1 MGLRAKIFLITTIPI
16 FFVIGVI
23 IHLAARDLK
32 NAVNQGYITKGTA
45 IINFSED
52 KIKTIDEL
60 YNPLHLEVLVE
71 DIIKTYQDVY
81 RISIYAPVKNKVT
94 VIGGSDPERI
104 GEPAESEDEEPIK
117 TANIIF
123 YEKMVEGKKMIK
135 VLGPLHIKGKTVAS
149 MGVYIPLTPSDKLV
163 TSRMTRYHLTGMIGL
178 LFLVVLLN
186 LFLVNYII
194 NPIRQL
200 QTASYNLAKGNFT
213 TRAAITGKDELGR
226 LAETFNDMVNF
237 LQAKQIELEETRFEA
252 VMALA
257 QAIEAKDLYTRGH
270 SERTANYALQIAD
283 KLGLSDEEKGHI
295 KYAAVL
301 HDIGKIGIKGAI
313 LNKPGSLSEAEYE
326 EIKTHPQKGVDIIR
340 PVRFLAPVIPLILY
354 HQERW
359 DGKGYPEGLAGDKIP
374 IGSRII
380 SVLDARDAMTSDR
393 PYRKALSREEAIRE
407 LKRCSG
413 TQFDPKVVEV
423 FLEIIEGEQ

>member
-52 KIKTIDEL
+52 KIKTINEL

-71 DIIKTYQDVY
+71 DIMKTYQDVY
-81 RISIYAPVKNKVT
+81 RISIYAPVRNKVT
-94 VIGGSDPERI
+94 VIGGSNPERV
-104 GEPAESEDEEPIK
+104 GELAEPEDEESIK
-117 TANIIF
+117 TANITF
-123 YEKMVEGKKMIK
+123 YEKTVEGKKMVA
-135 VLGPLHIKGKTVAS
+135 VLGPLHIKGRTVAS
-149 MGVYIPLTPSDKLV
+149 MGVYIPLTPRDKLV
-163 TSRMTRYHLTGMIGL
+163 TSRITRYHLTGMIGL

-194 NPIRQL
+194 NPIQQL
-200 QTASYNLAKGNFT
+200 QATSYSLSKGNFT
-213 TRAAITGKDELGR
+213 TRVAITGKDELGR
-226 LAETFNDMVNF
+226 LAETFNNMISS
-237 LQAKQIELEETRFEA
+237 LQAKQAELEETHFEA
-252 VMALA
+252 VLALA

-340 PVRFLAPVIPLILY
+340 PVRFLAPVIPLVLH
-354 HQERW
+354 HQEHW

-380 SVLDARDAMTSDR
+380 SVLDAWDAMTSDR

-423 FLEIIEGEQ
+423 FLEIIEGGK